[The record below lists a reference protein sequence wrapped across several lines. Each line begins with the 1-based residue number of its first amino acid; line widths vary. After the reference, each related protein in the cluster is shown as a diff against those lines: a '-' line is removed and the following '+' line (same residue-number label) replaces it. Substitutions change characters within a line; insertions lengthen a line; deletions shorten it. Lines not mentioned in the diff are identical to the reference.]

1 MATPRPRGEGRLF
14 GMPES
19 EEAEPVRLRERVVGM
34 ETRRREMQGRD
45 EGDPDRKKLGNKIY
59 SPRGCKTKIEEKV
72 ISG

>member
-45 EGDPDRKKLGNKIY
+45 EGDLNPKVFETKFTAPGGAKRKL
-59 SPRGCKTKIEEKV
+59 RRR
-72 ISG
+72 

>member
-14 GMPES
+14 GRPES

-45 EGDPDRKKLGNKIY
+45 EGDPDPKKFLKRNLQPPGVQSEN
-59 SPRGCKTKIEEKV
+59 
-72 ISG
+72 